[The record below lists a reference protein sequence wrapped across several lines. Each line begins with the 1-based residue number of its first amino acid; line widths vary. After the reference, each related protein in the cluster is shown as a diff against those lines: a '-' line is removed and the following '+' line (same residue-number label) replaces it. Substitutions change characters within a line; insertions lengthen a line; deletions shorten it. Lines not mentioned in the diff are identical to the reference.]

1 MNHPILLAVRGL
13 RAGYPGRVV
22 LEDIDLELRSGEVLA
37 LIGPNGAGKTT
48 LFRTI
53 SGALSPLAGRVLVSG
68 GDGSGEPRPLA
79 TLSPRERAARIAR
92 VLQGE
97 EAAWALPVEDYV
109 GAGTFAAT
117 GWLGRDGSSERASV
131 RGALAA
137 MNLLDL
143 ARRPVTELSGGEFRR
158 VLMARAIAQRA
169 RILLLDEPA
178 ADLDL
183 ARQTET
189 LSSLRSLAAEGRAVA
204 LSIHDLNLAAM
215 VADRVALLSRGR
227 LAALGSPREV
237 ITAARIEAAYGAKVI
252 VGEHPLRDIPH
263 VIQAPDWLCGPSKI

>member
-37 LIGPNGAGKTT
+37 LIGPNGVGKTT
-48 LFRTI
+48 FFRTI
-53 SGALSPLAGRVLVSG
+53 SGGLPPLAGTVFVSD
-68 GDGSGEPRPLA
+68 GDGESRPLA
-79 TLSPRERAARIAR
+79 ALSPRERAARIAR

-137 MNLLDL
+137 MDLLDL
-143 ARRPVTELSGGEFRR
+143 ARRPVTELSGGEFHR
-158 VLMARAIAQRA
+158 VLIARAIAQRA

-183 ARQTET
+183 ARQMET
-189 LSSLRSLAAEGRAVA
+189 LSRLRSLATEGRAVA
-204 LSIHDLNLAAM
+204 LSVHDLNLAAM

-237 ITAARIEAAYGAKVI
+237 ITAARIEKAYGAKVI

-263 VIQAPDWLCGPSKI
+263 VIQAPGWLCGLSKI